1 MERNKTLIY
10 TSLGD
15 LIKKKREEIGMSL
28 SELSRLTRI
37 SKGVLHYIEAGETKR
52 PELKTLKPIADVLSL
67 PYKEIVEHYIEVEQ
81 RVEALYKLL
90 AEANEISNIPF
101 ISKVARKILESP
113 SEDTYTSLQRL
124 YDHFVILTN
133 DEIKL
138 ILLKV
143 IIKYARQHG
152 VPQFIA
158 NGLFQQYM
166 IEREDLKRLEE
177 SLRIGEE
184 ILHYINFLSCEDTIT
199 YYYRMGLHAYNIK
212 QYEKCIKF
220 GQKGFRED
228 TSSNELKERV
238 ALVMC
243 HSHIHLND
251 HESAEECVNNF
262 MKMGYKFVIDHS
274 KPIKANIYLKRGDYN
289 SALPLLR
296 ECLDEA
302 TEDTYLHRL
311 NDLLEVLSLLNDTE
325 SIYQILT
332 SIDEKKIFI
341 DVNTPYKY
349 RELGRYHKLKGEY
362 EIKIRKFDEGITSL
376 LDSILYYEKISGYE
390 EINQC
395 VGTILNCQSSNR
407 KYINKDILGNLLYI
421 YNEINKVNV

>member
-1 MERNKTLIY
+1 MGRNETLIY

-15 LIKKKREEIGMSL
+15 LIKKKREKIGMSL

-37 SKGVLHYIEAGETKR
+37 SKGVLHYIETGETKR

-124 YDHFVILTN
+124 YDHIVILTS

-138 ILLKV
+138 LLSKV
-143 IIKYARQHG
+143 ITKYARQHG
-152 VPQFIA
+152 VPQFVA

-177 SLRIGEE
+177 SLRDGEE
-184 ILHYINFLSCEDTIT
+184 ILHYTDFLSREDTIT
-199 YYYRMGLHAYNIK
+199 YYYRMALHAYNIK
-212 QYEKCIKF
+212 RYEKCIKF
-220 GQKGFRED
+220 GQKGFIED

-243 HSHIHLND
+243 HSYIHLND

-262 MKMGYKFVIDHS
+262 VKMGYQFVIDHS
-274 KPIKANIYLKRGDYN
+274 KPIRANIYLKREDYN

-302 TEDTYLHRL
+302 TVDTYLHRL
-311 NDLLEVLSLLNDTE
+311 NDLLEVLSLLNDTD
-325 SIYQILT
+325 SIYHILT
-332 SIDEKKIFI
+332 CIEEKKIFI

-362 EIKIRKFDEGITSL
+362 EIKTRKFDEGITTL
-376 LDSILYYEKISGYE
+376 LASILNYEKISAYE

-395 VGTILNCQSSNR
+395 VGIILNCQSFNQ
-407 KYINKDILGNLLYI
+407 KHINTDILGNLVYI
-421 YNEINKVNV
+421 YNKINKVNV